1 MTSLFF
7 EEDQRYEPGH
17 SYLPH
22 DHEGLVTLT
31 RHWDFGVDEVGRAST
46 WGPTVLVAASP
57 NLKEILDAVQ
67 AAPLKEWQE
76 QIGSIDFASIHSGP
90 VLSRPIEEA
99 VLGLIDSLDPL
110 LRSGITAAV
119 PWLGKPR
126 HSDLLSRL
134 VFACTQTLLQ
144 RGREVVCGRAAYAVG
159 RADCSVLCR
168 MASDLKLYNEVG
180 VRPTLFSVINLISPQ
195 CGQGFGVSTQ
205 LFCTRFD
212 ANYKLRS
219 NLFLKRQL
227 RLGTIE
233 LSAFLPPRCPNGKD
247 APPLLN
253 TRCPRSIAMRVQQAR
268 FLVAIASTATHYT
281 HSNCTPSR
289 QLKVAEHTG
298 YYTEASAVAAGEE
311 LCKEQCLPCLL
322 TLPHAGLVLGFC
334 PASMLGLDLSTVYP
348 VDLHGLK
355 LALSPAGLNL
365 ALLLAQPP
373 ARNTSAQI
381 QAFLLAQVISRVCGD
396 LRGSLPGD
404 TQLLSAQQLELK
416 DAICQRFYNQFKAET
431 LHLPNYS

>member
-1 MTSLFF
+1 MTTLFF
-7 EEDQRYEPGH
+7 EEGQRYPPDH
-17 SYLPH
+17 PYLPH
-22 DHEGLVTLT
+22 DHEGLVKLT
-31 RHWDFGVDEVGRAST
+31 RHWGFGDHEMLRAST
-46 WGPTVLVAASP
+46 WLPNVLVAASP
-57 NLKEILDAVQ
+57 NLKEIIDAVQ
-67 AAPLKEWQE
+67 AAPLKEWKE
-76 QIGSIDFASIHSGP
+76 QLGRIDFASIHSGP

-99 VLGLIDSLDPL
+99 ILGLIDSLDSL
-110 LRSGITAAV
+110 LLSGITAAV
-119 PWLGKPR
+119 PWLGKSR

-159 RADCSVLCR
+159 RADCSVLCS
-168 MASDLKLYNEVG
+168 MASDLKLFNEVG

-195 CGQGFGVSTQ
+195 CGNGFGISTQ
-205 LFCTRFD
+205 LFSTRFD
-212 ANYKLRS
+212 ANYKLRA

-233 LSAFLPPRCPNGKD
+233 LSAFLPPLCPNSPD
-247 APPLLN
+247 APRLLN
-253 TRCPRSIAMRVQQAR
+253 TRSPRSIAMRVQQAR
-268 FLVAIASTATHYT
+268 FLVAVASTATHHT

-298 YYTEASAVAAGEE
+298 YHNEASAVSAGEE
-311 LCKEQCLPCLL
+311 LRKEPCLPCLL
-322 TLPHAGLVLGFC
+322 ALPHAGGVLGFC
-334 PASMLGLDLSTVYP
+334 PASMLGCDLSTLYP

-404 TQLLSAQQLELK
+404 TQLLSPQQLELK